1 MNSFK
6 RMAGSVVVLA
16 ACYGGLAQAV
26 EVKPKA
32 AAAAAEL
39 TAAALH
45 PEGEWRP
52 VKTDVK
58 RNIRTWARLEDD
70 KPWRSFKVEA
80 LLNTSL
86 PALEQVFSSFDSYHE
101 WYWQVTEAKLLKAVS
116 PTEFYLYMVQ
126 NEPVSLPDR
135 DVILHVTV
143 EPRTATRPV
152 ARIRMV
158 AEPDYL
164 PLRPP
169 LVRMKAEELTIT
181 LTPQAEG
188 VLLQAEGFTLPGT
201 QVPVWASN
209 FVQRTAPFTMAVGL
223 ERKVRTL
230 AAKGMEPSP
239 FRLSLAQ

>member
-6 RMAGSVVVLA
+6 HVAGWMVLLA
-16 ACYGGLAQAV
+16 ATHGGQAPAV

-32 AAAAAEL
+32 PVTGDAAV
-39 TAAALH
+39 TGVWQ
-45 PEGEWRP
+45 PEGDWRP

-58 RNIRTWARLEDD
+58 RGIRTWARLEDD

-80 LLNTSL
+80 LLNTTL
-86 PALEQVFSSFDSYHE
+86 PALEQVFSRFDTYHE

-135 DVILHVTV
+135 DVILRVMV

-158 AEPDYL
+158 AVPDYL

-169 LVRMKAEELTIT
+169 LARMKAEELTIT
-181 LTPQAEG
+181 LTPHADG
-188 VLLQAEGFTLPGT
+188 VLLQAEGFTLPGAPM
-201 QVPVWASN
+201 PVWAAN
-209 FVQRTAPFTMAVGL
+209 YVQRTAPFAMAAGL
-223 ERKVRTL
+223 ERQVRNLTP
-230 AAKGMEPSP
+230 GREPSP